1 MSENRLIDLEVR
13 LSYQEDLINELNR
26 IVAKQESRLT
36 VQEERNRALTL
47 KVRELTELL
56 EEAPE
61 DRKPPHY

>member
-1 MSENRLIDLEVR
+1 MIDLEVR